1 MQSKKHIKITMH
13 ASEIRTHL
21 QIGKGNNSAESNS
34 IQPKKFKNCNAS
46 SNLSFSGPACIGMQK
61 AVE

>member
-1 MQSKKHIKITMH
+1 MQSKNHIKITMH

-21 QIGKGNNSAESNS
+21 QIGKGNNPLLNPIPSSQKNS
-34 IQPKKFKNCNAS
+34 TCNAS
-46 SNLSFSGPACIGMQK
+46 SSFSGPACIGMQK